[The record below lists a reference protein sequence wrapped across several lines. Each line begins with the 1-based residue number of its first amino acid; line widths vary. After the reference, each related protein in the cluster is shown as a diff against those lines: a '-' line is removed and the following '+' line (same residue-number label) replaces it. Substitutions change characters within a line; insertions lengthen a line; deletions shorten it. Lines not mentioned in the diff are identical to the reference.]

1 MKLWQGVEYH
11 APVTVGPFRVV
22 FYDAGHILGSSF
34 IVIECDGKRIVFSGD
49 LGNSPAP
56 IIRPT
61 EILRSA
67 DYCVMESTYGDRLHG
82 DVSKREEELEDA
94 IEDVVK
100 NKGVLLIPAF
110 AMERTQE
117 LLLHLNELVEQ
128 GRVPRVPV
136 FLDSP
141 LAIKVTELYQKYR
154 QYFNPEM
161 RDLIQKG
168 DSLFNFKGLKFT
180 LTVEQSKEI
189 NHVVPP
195 KIIIAGSGMSQGGRI
210 LHHELRYL
218 PDPTT
223 MVLFIGYQASAS
235 LGRKIME
242 GVTPVHI
249 LGQEVESNCQKRII
263 SSYSA
268 HADQLGLLRWLKPM
282 RVNLKRV
289 FLVHGEL
296 ESSTTLAHKIQ
307 DELAIGATIPTIGQ
321 TVELS

>member
-1 MKLWQGVEYH
+1 
-11 APVTVGPFRVV
+11 
-22 FYDAGHILGSSF
+22 
-34 IVIECDGKRIVFSGD
+34 
-49 LGNSPAP
+49 
-56 IIRPT
+56 
-61 EILRSA
+61 
-67 DYCVMESTYGDRLHG
+67 
-82 DVSKREEELEDA
+82 
-94 IEDVVK
+94 
-100 NKGVLLIPAF
+100 
-110 AMERTQE
+110 
-117 LLLHLNELVEQ
+117 
-128 GRVPRVPV
+128 
-136 FLDSP
+136 
-141 LAIKVTELYQKYR
+141 
-154 QYFNPEM
+154 M